1 VDRLCRHDRVVDD
14 LLAGHRCRTLLLA
27 VAAVVSI
34 RGAFGADPTTPC
46 WPTARAKRRT
56 SPRLNDLVDATAPRS
71 WPVRNSTMSTGFDRR
86 ATGSTMT
93 TRLSSENCSPRI
105 GRFQTCR
112 PASGVLC
119 GVRNMRVDS
128 VGRSHP
134 ADPGGRA
141 RGITRDRAPT
151 SHPTVQGAGRRS
163 GRRAW
168 LRWRGVT
175 EEFCDDM
182 YDARSDWVHGNKVE
196 LFAGGSHGGEGGPV
210 NDAQREAMAAVAL
223 LQDVLRTAARRAV
236 EDPAF
241 RETFRVDDAI
251 RARWPI

>member
-14 LLAGHRCRTLLLA
+14 LLAGHRCRTLLLS

-56 SPRLNDLVDATAPRS
+56 SPRLHDLVGATAPWS

-105 GRFQTCR
+105 DCFQICR
-112 PASGVLC
+112 AASGVLC
-119 GVRNMRVDS
+119 GVRHMQVDS

-141 RGITRDRAPT
+141 RGITRDGAPT
-151 SHPTVQGAGRRS
+151 SHPTVQ
-163 GRRAW
+163 
-168 LRWRGVT
+168 
-175 EEFCDDM
+175 
-182 YDARSDWVHGNKVE
+182 
-196 LFAGGSHGGEGGPV
+196 GEGGPV

-223 LQDVLRTAARRAV
+223 RGRYSDPTGHLGRGTSAKVRDCGSFADWLAPVLPVGISACFGMLARRRAFILARRHERLSVRTVPPDGAARVSLA
-236 EDPAF
+236 
-241 RETFRVDDAI
+241 
-251 RARWPI
+251 